1 MQVIASIKKQEF
13 FDKIRSDFFS
23 YSIFQYKI
31 IYSFLSLYKPNINT
45 YEKRFCN
52 FTETFY
58 SYNTILNLASE
69 AAALFLAPPRRKY

>member
-1 MQVIASIKKQEF
+1 MQVIASTKKQEF

-45 YEKRFCN
+45 YEKGSVILPKHFIR
-52 FTETFY
+52 
-58 SYNTILNLASE
+58 TIQ
-69 AAALFLAPPRRKY
+69 Y